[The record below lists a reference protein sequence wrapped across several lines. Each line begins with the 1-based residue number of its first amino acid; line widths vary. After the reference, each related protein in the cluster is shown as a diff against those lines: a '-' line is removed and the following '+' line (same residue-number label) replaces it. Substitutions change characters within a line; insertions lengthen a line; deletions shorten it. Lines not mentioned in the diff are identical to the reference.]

1 MTPQQQAAIEAGNF
15 VTRLNN
21 AVLFPLIALLSGIA
35 FLYFLWG
42 AAQYI
47 INADNESARAEG
59 KKHITFGLV
68 GLVVM
73 FSAFAILSL
82 AVNTFGLGKTLNC
95 ADNPTQSGCDTV
107 FKLSP

>member
-1 MTPQQQAAIEAGNF
+1 MTPQQKAAVEAGDF
-15 VTRLNN
+15 VSRLNN
-21 AVLFPLIALLSGIA
+21 AVLFPLIALLTGIA

-47 INADNESARAEG
+47 INADNESAREEG
-59 KKHITFGLV
+59 KKHIMFGLV

-73 FSAFAILSL
+73 LSAFAILSL

-95 ADNPTQSGCDTV
+95 AENPSASGCDTV
-107 FKLSP
+107 FRVSP

>member
-1 MTPQQQAAIEAGNF
+1 MTPQQEAAAEAGEF
-15 VTRLNN
+15 VSRLNE
-21 AVLFPLIALLSGIA
+21 AVIFPLIALLSGVA

-47 INADNESARAEG
+47 INADNESAREEG
-59 KKHITFGLV
+59 KKHIMFGLI

-82 AVNTFGLGKTLNC
+82 AVNTFGLGETLDC
-95 ADNPTQSGCDTV
+95 ADNPNASGCEDV
-107 FKLSP
+107 FRISP